1 MISVVRMIEPV
12 VTSGDRARDGNG
24 FSAEELKAAEI
35 SPGEAVKLGVPYDS
49 RRRTSHEENVEAL
62 REYLKEAREA
72 GIKVEKP
79 RQTGKPVVGR
89 VYRGMTGAGKKMRNL
104 GQKK

>member
-1 MISVVRMIEPV
+1 MVRMIEPV
-12 VTSGDRARDGNG
+12 VTSGDRARDGKG

-35 SPGEAVKLGVPYDS
+35 SPGEAVKLGVPYDP
-49 RRRTSHEENVEAL
+49 RRRTSHEENVETL

-72 GIKVEKP
+72 GIKVKKP